1 MIYTLLSLALLAA
14 GVVILRRNSRRET
27 STVFNGL
34 GYLVGAV
41 SVMLWP
47 EAHSHIFDAATRTPG
62 FGRLLNDVCAT
73 LVAIF
78 QFAFITSLAKAWS
91 RWRRI
96 AVGVYGALLALFS
109 GLWSMLHLTQGRGL
123 GHLMYAGYATESP
136 LVRVWNTIVGL
147 TILYVCVL
155 ATIGYMRAN
164 GKIRNRYPRVTTAVG
179 SAVWATFTLY
189 GGLVVAQLAA
199 AWLGRGD
206 IGIRRFLGP
215 IVVVSVAV
223 ALVQTVVVLFGP
235 ELTRHGRRWVEY
247 GRQWVSLTEKQARVN
262 RGIERLEQLLI
273 DNTNAAGVAI
283 DQRAHLDK
291 YADATVIDAVD
302 AHLEAHGISHYQ
314 RKAGRQAV
322 RYLILNRANA
332 ARPLYDEERHATE
345 DEDDPGLAGP
355 DDEGLLVDLSRR
367 EQEHLYLHA
376 DAARI
381 AGLVILMQRG
391 ELLVGGRLSEL
402 EPRWRASDGW
412 RREVAALIV
421 EVLRARARAK
431 RPTSLYLEKRAE
443 SRPPKRRTLR
453 PRPRRKGA

>member
-1 MIYTLLSLALLAA
+1 VAL
-14 GVVILRRNSRRET
+14 
-27 STVFNGL
+27 
-34 GYLVGAV
+34 
-41 SVMLWP
+41 
-47 EAHSHIFDAATRTPG
+47 
-62 FGRLLNDVCAT
+62 
-73 LVAIF
+73 F

-109 GLWSMLHLTQGRGL
+109 GLWLTLQLTSGQGL
-123 GHLMYAGYATESP
+123 GHLMYAGYATDSP
-136 LVRVWNTIVGL
+136 LMRVWNTIVGL
-147 TILYVCVL
+147 TILYVCGLV
-155 ATIGYMRAN
+155 TIGYMRAN

-179 SAVWATFTLY
+179 SAVWATFTLC
-189 GGLVVAQLAA
+189 GSLVVAQLAA
-199 AWLGRGD
+199 VWLGRGD
-206 IGIRRFLGP
+206 IGIRTFLGP
-215 IVVVSVAV
+215 IVVISITV

-235 ELTRHGRRWVEY
+235 ELTRHGRRWVAY
-247 GRQWVSLTEKQARVN
+247 GCQWISLTEKQARVN

-302 AHLEAHGISHYQ
+302 AHLEVHGISRYQ

-332 ARPLYDEERHATE
+332 ARPLYDEERQAAE

-367 EQEHLYLHA
+367 EQEHLYLYA

-381 AGLVILMQRG
+381 AGVVILMQRG
-391 ELLVGGRLSEL
+391 EMRVGGRLSEL

-412 RREVAALIV
+412 RRDVAALIIAI
-421 EVLRARARAK
+421 LRARARD
-431 RPTSLYLEKRAE
+431 TSPPLYIEKRAVT
-443 SRPPKRRTLR
+443 RYTLK

>member
-62 FGRLLNDVCAT
+62 FGRLFNDVCAT

-96 AVGVYGALLALFS
+96 AVSVYGALLALFS

-189 GGLVVAQLAA
+189 GGLVVAQLVA

-332 ARPLYDEERHATE
+332 APSLRRGAVRH
-345 DEDDPGLAGP
+345 
-355 DDEGLLVDLSRR
+355 RR
-367 EQEHLYLHA
+367 
-376 DAARI
+376 
-381 AGLVILMQRG
+381 RG
-391 ELLVGGRLSEL
+391 RSGVGGAGRRGFAGRSLS
-402 EPRWRASDGW
+402 P
-412 RREVAALIV
+412 
-421 EVLRARARAK
+421 RARASLPPRRRCAHRRPDDPHAARRAARR
-431 RPTSLYLEKRAE
+431 RPFVRIGAALACVGWLAPRGRGPDRRGPARA
-443 SRPPKRRTLR
+443 R
-453 PRPRRKGA
+453 PRQEADTVVPRETR